1 MRIMP
6 NDLEAHWMPFTSNK
20 HFKTT
25 HTRMM
30 TEGKGIIY
38 KTYQG
43 HELIDAVS
51 GLFCSPLGHA
61 RREIAD
67 AVYAQLNEMSYCPP
81 FQHGHPSAFELARR
95 VSQLLPG
102 NLDYI
107 FYGSSGS
114 EAVETTLKI
123 ALLYHRVKGEG
134 QRLRLVGREKGYH
147 GVNFGGFSVGGMVK
161 NREMYGLGIP
171 GVVHMRH
178 TNIPENKYARD
189 VGEHGVELAEDL
201 QRLCD
206 TYGGDTIAACIVEP
220 VGGSVGAYLPP
231 KGYLKRL
238 REICDE
244 NGILLIFDEV
254 ITGFGRTGNPF
265 GADTY
270 DVQPDMITMA
280 KALTNGAIPMSAV
293 GVSEHIYKTIVDAAP
308 EKGVDFFHGYTYSGH
323 PAACAA
329 GLATLD
335 IFEKEDLFGRA
346 KALSKPF
353 LDRFFDLKDLPI
365 VTNMRGVGM
374 LAALDL
380 APDGAP
386 GTRGYQ
392 AVQDLYE
399 KGVLVKITGDTVMLS
414 PAFICE
420 ESDFD
425 RMFDVLR
432 GVLATY

>member
-20 HFKTT
+20 HFKNT

-30 TEGKGIIY
+30 TEGKGILY

-61 RREIAD
+61 RPEIAE
-67 AVYAQLNEMSYCPP
+67 AVYAQLKEMSYCPP

-95 VSQLLPG
+95 ISQLLPG

-134 QRLRLVGREKGYH
+134 QRQRLVGREKGYH

-178 TNIPENKYARD
+178 TNLPKNKFARD
-189 VGEHGVELAEDL
+189 EGEHGVELAEDL

-244 NGILLIFDEV
+244 HGILLIFDEV

-270 DVQPDMITMA
+270 DVQPDMVTMA

-293 GVSEHIYKTIVDAAP
+293 GVSDHIYKTIVDAAP

-335 IFEKEDLFGRA
+335 LFEKEDMFARA
-346 KALSKPF
+346 KALSNPF
-353 LDRFFDLKDLPI
+353 LDRFFDLKDLPV

-374 LAALDL
+374 LAALDM

-399 KGVLVKITGDTVMLS
+399 KGLLVKITGDTIMLS

-420 ESDFD
+420 EADFD
-425 RMFDVLR
+425 RMFEILR
-432 GVLATY
+432 GVLSTY